1 MACIALHNTCI
12 AEDDPCQ
19 PRWQLEVQDLDLIT
33 DSIIRYENKLQ
44 SNMNRVKMS
53 NWLWMDH

>member
-1 MACIALHNTCI
+1 MACIALHNMCI

-44 SNMNRVKMS
+44 SNMNRVKIS